1 MTEDHKMADDE
12 DEEERAMIEAT
23 DRALQEDEAMDELIE
38 EMKEATEEDDWLS
51 IANRILLILRIF
63 HTLLTIFTHF

>member
-38 EMKEATEEDDWLS
+38 EIKEAAEEDDLWLS
-51 IANRILLILRIF
+51 LLSVNTKNIS
-63 HTLLTIFTHF
+63 HF

>member
-12 DEEERAMIEAT
+12 DEEERAMIEVT

-38 EMKEATEEDDWLS
+38 EIKEAAEEDDL
-51 IANRILLILRIF
+51 
-63 HTLLTIFTHF
+63 

>member
-1 MTEDHKMADDE
+1 MADDE

-51 IANRILLILRIF
+51 INKRILLILRIF
-63 HTLLTIFTHF
+63 HTLLTIFTYF

>member
-1 MTEDHKMADDE
+1 MADDE

-38 EMKEATEEDDWLS
+38 EIKEAAEEDDLWLS
-51 IANRILLILRIF
+51 LLSVNTKNIL
-63 HTLLTIFTHF
+63 HF